1 MMRRI
6 ILTVRPAPDGG
17 LDVAALARRGVPAL
31 AAPMMS
37 PLYLAQPP
45 ADSGPYG
52 GVIFTSRHAVAGWLA
67 CGGDRPDPDLLS
79 RPAFAVGRATGRAAC
94 AAGFRDVRVG
104 HGGGG
109 GLVPLISAARDGIAG
124 PLLWP
129 AAVHRGFDMTE
140 ALAGIAEVTL
150 LPVYEMRETTG
161 LPEAT
166 AMALEQGEVLAVI
179 LMSARSARLFR
190 ARLTAAGHGAAIG
203 GMGLIAGS
211 EAIAAAAGDGWAE
224 KFVAKRPT
232 RARLLAIAA
241 LLYDRRTRP

>member
-1 MMRRI
+1 MRRT
-6 ILTVRPAPDGG
+6 ILTVRPAPDGD

-37 PLYLAQPP
+37 PSYLAPP
-45 ADSGPYG
+45 ADAGPYG
-52 GVIFTSRHAVAGWLA
+52 GVIFTSRHAVTGWLT

-79 RPAFAVGRATGRAAC
+79 RPAFAVGRATGRAAR

-109 GLVPLISAARDGIAG
+109 GLVQLITAAQDGVTG

-129 AAVHRGFDMTE
+129 AAMHRGFDMAE

-161 LPEAT
+161 LPEAA
-166 AMALEQGEVLAVI
+166 AMALEQNEVLAVI

-190 ARLTAAGHGAAIG
+190 ARLKDAGHSASIAGMAI
-203 GMGLIAGS
+203 IAGS

-224 KFVAKRPT
+224 IFVARRPT